1 VTNYIDT
8 NYDGIYESGV
18 KQFSSFEIRFRLN
31 SITPLAA
38 GTVSVSNQFIELYNF
53 THKNLSDANANK
65 STLAINAVC
74 VPKDSDN
81 DGIADQLDSDAIMM
95 ELLIILKQPNTAVA
109 ATNSDCK

>member
-1 VTNYIDT
+1 LIDT
-8 NYDGIYESGV
+8 NYDIYESGV

-38 GTVSVSNQFIELYNF
+38 GTFQFSNQFIELYYF
-53 THKNLSDANANK
+53 YTKNLSDANANK

-81 DGIADQLDSDAIMM
+81 DGIADQLDSVAIMM
-95 ELLIILKQPNTAVA
+95 ELLIILKRNQTLQ
-109 ATNSDCK
+109 

>member
-1 VTNYIDT
+1 LIT

-81 DGIADQLDSDAIMM
+81 DGIADQLDSDSDNDGIADNI
-95 ELLIILKQPNTAVA
+95 EAQPNTAVA
-109 ATNSDCK
+109 ATNSDYK